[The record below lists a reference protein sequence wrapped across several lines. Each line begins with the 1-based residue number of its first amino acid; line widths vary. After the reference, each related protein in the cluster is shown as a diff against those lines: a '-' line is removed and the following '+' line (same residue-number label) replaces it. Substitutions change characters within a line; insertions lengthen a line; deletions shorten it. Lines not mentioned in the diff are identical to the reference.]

1 MKAFFLTL
9 WRGLGLA
16 KRVSKLDCIKK
27 NSLCAI
33 WLTID
38 HWPPMVKRC
47 SAQKN
52 AIQTLPHS
60 EGFQTDPILKPSH
73 AHNCRPHPYAAASN
87 VRPHHRT
94 SWEGHVL
101 HRILSVHFRSCQPK
115 MPLLVRVQ
123 DAVGISLALF
133 HTQGAKV
140 WGARPETTLKTI
152 PTNLTFSHTQ
162 LVHRSHQATSSRWTP
177 GNALVV
183 HRLSSSL
190 AFQRAAG
197 SLVPR
202 CTEGVEVMNR
212 PALCQDKC
220 SYHRYVLK
228 YICIYV
234 VQYIYIYINIYLQ
247 SVYCSM
253 HLKKNL
259 PCTSLQ

>member
-1 MKAFFLTL
+1 MGRSCPTPNSVRAFPVLLTQDSSSGESSGCSWNFL
-9 WRGLGLA
+9 GI
-16 KRVSKLDCIKK
+16 V
-27 NSLCAI
+27 
-33 WLTID
+33 
-38 HWPPMVKRC
+38 
-47 SAQKN
+47 
-52 AIQTLPHS
+52 
-60 EGFQTDPILKPSH
+60 SH
-73 AHNCRPHPYAAASN
+73 AGCEGMRGEAWDHLKDHPN
-87 VRPHHRT
+87 
-94 SWEGHVL
+94 L
-101 HRILSVHFRSCQPK
+101 
-115 MPLLVRVQ
+115 
-123 DAVGISLALF
+123 
-133 HTQGAKV
+133 
-140 WGARPETTLKTI
+140 

-234 VQYIYIYINIYLQ
+234 YIYKYIYLQ

-253 HLKKNL
+253 HSKKKL
-259 PCTSLQ
+259 ALYKSTIGWLVG